1 MSDAQD
7 AATIATNMFN
17 EGRTLDE
24 VRSALYDVFE
34 PYRFYEANGF
44 LYMEDDDGRF
54 PPIRL
59 CEACKE

>member
-24 VRSALYDVFE
+24 VRSALYDVF
-34 PYRFYEANGF
+34 
-44 LYMEDDDGRF
+44 
-54 PPIRL
+54 
-59 CEACKE
+59 